1 MRAWLLSGLLPLCLC
16 ASHDKSPERSRHSGF
31 SVYCVV
37 VRFGWRRIRLG
48 VAAPL
53 IHPYLHIGSGPQE
66 TGSLR
71 DFLSSSSSSQRL
83 TSPLL
88 KMALQLLGAAW
99 ILLHVMSPQVSA
111 GEDCLWYQ
119 DHSGGWHSNLDCKY
133 GTFCCGDCY
142 QRYCCFDP
150 SKLITERMQKGCL
163 SLSPKTIAGI
173 GFAVLLFFVVIV
185 TLICCFM
192 CSCCYLYQRRH
203 QRSTPY
209 RAQEIQMSGVSQQ
222 PLYPTQPPYPTQV
235 PYPTQPPYPMQPPY
249 PPQPYPM
256 DPKFAP
262 PQPGYE
268 PVPMYPASG
277 PTSQYPVYS
286 PAPPMYNPNFAGP
299 PPNTM
304 YPGQWQQQ
312 CRNIISLSWLVLI
325 YWLWILSKEHPVL
338 HTMWLSAFHCSTM
351 TKTFFLYTQ
360 FSWSCHRND
369 RFFAHIVIW

>member
-150 SKLITERMQKGCL
+150 T
-163 SLSPKTIAGI
+163 
-173 GFAVLLFFVVIV
+173 
-185 TLICCFM
+185 
-192 CSCCYLYQRRH
+192 
-203 QRSTPY
+203 
-209 RAQEIQMSGVSQQ
+209 QEIQMSGVSQQ
-222 PLYPTQPPYPTQV
+222 PLYPTQPPYPTQA

-286 PAPPMYNPNFAGP
+286 PAPPMYNPN
-299 PPNTM
+299 
-304 YPGQWQQQ
+304 
-312 CRNIISLSWLVLI
+312 C
-325 YWLWILSKEHPVL
+325 K
-338 HTMWLSAFHCSTM
+338 
-351 TKTFFLYTQ
+351 LYVT
-360 FSWSCHRND
+360 S
-369 RFFAHIVIW
+369 